1 MFRPPC
7 PRRIRLS
14 KALAGRVNS
23 ISHIPKPGSTS
34 VRALS
39 GPASGLAKE
48 SSESSSRDTGFIKGI
63 AVGTAGL
70 SALLGLYVLLG
81 PKSERESKSP
91 SSGILAST
99 TFSTD
104 YASPEEVQLAIQE
117 LRETFPKKHVVT
129 TEPDALQLY
138 GSSENSYHPS
148 SPHSVVVRVF
158 ETEDVVKVVNISRK
172 YKVPITAHSGA
183 TSLEGHFAGFPSG
196 SICLDMAGMDKII
209 QINESDGDMICQ
221 SGARW
226 EQINDT
232 LKEKGIP
239 LFFPLDPGPGAT
251 IGGMIGTGC
260 SGTNAVR
267 YGTARAEW
275 FLNVVSIICTAL
287 VIFIDAV

>member
-48 SSESSSRDTGFIKGI
+48 SSESSSRDTGFIKGF

-172 YKVPITAHSGA
+172 YKVPITAYSGA
-183 TSLEGHFAGFPSG
+183 TSLEGHFAGVCP
-196 SICLDMAGMDKII
+196 IRLPI
-209 QINESDGDMICQ
+209 Q
-221 SGARW
+221 
-226 EQINDT
+226 
-232 LKEKGIP
+232 
-239 LFFPLDPGPGAT
+239 F
-251 IGGMIGTGC
+251 
-260 SGTNAVR
+260 
-267 YGTARAEW
+267 AELMC
-275 FLNVVSIICTAL
+275 FTVSVWKHML
-287 VIFIDAV
+287 GHGRHG